1 MTIYKYSADAAPPCT
16 LYCSTYCLSPCPWVT
31 LQEPQ
36 GSKKGVFVSDAG
48 KEESQEF
55 HLHLGRLR
63 RLSLDVQI
71 DTSHVR
77 NLLSVLEKAEALHL
91 CAQLR
96 LASMEDTKGDAGIFG
111 AEREAANAVRD
122 LKKAFKI
129 NPDHLAVQ
137 ESLYQADHRRVEER
151 QKIKQYS
158 DSVYQEALRKAHQE
172 STIMNPAKMGSPN

>member
-1 MTIYKYSADAAPPCT
+1 MIAPSSRAPH
-16 LYCSTYCLSPCPWVT
+16 LKSLKCPKC
-31 LQEPQ
+31 
-36 GSKKGVFVSDAG
+36 G
-48 KEESQEF
+48 
-55 HLHLGRLR
+55 H
-63 RLSLDVQI
+63 
-71 DTSHVR
+71 
-77 NLLSVLEKAEALHL
+77 
-91 CAQLR
+91 
-96 LASMEDTKGDAGIFG
+96 TKGDAGIFG